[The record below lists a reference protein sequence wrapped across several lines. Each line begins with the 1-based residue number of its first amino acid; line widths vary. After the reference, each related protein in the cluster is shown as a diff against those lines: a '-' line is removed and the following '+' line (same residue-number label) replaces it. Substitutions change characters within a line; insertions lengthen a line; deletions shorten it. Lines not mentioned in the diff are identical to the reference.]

1 MNYQSTRPTTEI
13 GSELERLTYSAYL
26 YGFDDDDMSNPILS
40 LDSSSRTAFL
50 LHHLFGYNIEE
61 AASLAEMSQEEF
73 CTHLRYAYLQLIP
86 SQLGLDAY
94 LNAVAQPALA

>member
-1 MNYQSTRPTTEI
+1 MNYQSIQPTQTGIE
-13 GSELERLTYSAYL
+13 SELERLTYSAYL
-26 YGFDDDDMSNPILS
+26 YGFDDDMNNPILS

-50 LHHLFGYNIEE
+50 LHHLLGYNIEE

-94 LNAVAQPALA
+94 LNTVGEPALA